1 MRFSDFPMFAL
12 LFFAV
17 FIVAIGLI
25 GSANFKAQDTTAAAT
40 VEADNPTGFK
50 INNSSI
56 LAAIAAV
63 LSIGV
68 LIVAGLRQKVA

>member
-1 MRFSDFPMFAL
+1 MRFNDFPMFAL

-17 FIVAIGLI
+17 FIVAIGII
-25 GSANFKAQDTTAAAT
+25 GSSNFTPPDTTTGATT
-40 VEADNPTGFK
+40 VETNHGGVE

-68 LIVAGLRQKVA
+68 LIVAGLRQKVV

>member
-1 MRFSDFPMFAL
+1 MRLNDFPMFAL
-12 LFFAV
+12 LFFGV
-17 FIVAIGLI
+17 LIISMGII
-25 GSANFKAQDTTAAAT
+25 GSSHFNSEVSTTAAAT
-40 VEADNPTGFK
+40 VEHEHQGIK

-68 LIVAGLRQKVA
+68 LIVAGLRQKMI